1 MEVGELET
9 RLEMVHRAT
18 SAEQL
23 QLIVAD
29 LAPVPVPA
37 KRTGASQAGAS
48 AAAASSVTIPPTSL
62 SPDVPRRPTL
72 PDRRIRDHSV
82 IVGIMGGGE
91 RSGSWIPAR
100 NNWAVGVMGGCELD
114 FRDAQLGSGVTEVR
128 VLAMMGGVEI
138 LAPPDVHVECS
149 GIGIMGGFGVSTH
162 YRPPADPDAP
172 VLRVTGVAI
181 MGGAGVSVRYPGQ
194 TALAARYRLKAEKK
208 ARKLLAKGGQ

>member
-1 MEVGELET
+1 M
-9 RLEMVHRAT
+9 
-18 SAEQL
+18 
-23 QLIVAD
+23 
-29 LAPVPVPA
+29 
-37 KRTGASQAGAS
+37 
-48 AAAASSVTIPPTSL
+48 
-62 SPDVPRRPTL
+62 RPTL
-72 PDRRIRDHSV
+72 PDDRIRDHSV

-162 YRPPADPDAP
+162 YRPPAHPDAP
-172 VLRVTGVAI
+172 ILRVTGVAI
-181 MGGAGVSVRYPGQ
+181 MGGAGVTVRYPGE
-194 TALAARYRLKAEKK
+194 TARDARVRLKAEQK
-208 ARKLLAKGGQ
+208 ARKLLARGGQ